1 MSVSPQASEADAAG
15 IVERLR
21 VAGHTAYFAG
31 GCVRDML
38 LGKQPKDFDI
48 ATDATPD
55 QVSALFSRT
64 VQIGAHF
71 GVVSVLIH
79 GAPYEVAS
87 FRADGLYLDGRRPV
101 DVRFSS
107 PEEDAQRRDFT
118 INGMFYCPLEHTV
131 IDFVNG
137 QADLQAGLLR
147 AIGDP
152 AQRFEED
159 KLRVLRAVRFA
170 ATLDFKIDPATWDAV
185 KAAVPQI
192 CVVSP
197 ERIREELNKIFAA
210 PQRVRGLDLLD
221 ESGLLRVLLPELA
234 ATKGCEQPPEFHPE
248 GDVFVHTRMMLG
260 QLAPDAPVTLVWG
273 VLLHDIGKPPTFQV
287 DETGRIRF
295 NTHEHVGAVM
305 AERRLRELR
314 FSNDDVEAIRAMVG
328 NHMAFKDVQ
337 QMRVA
342 KLKRFMAREGFDK
355 ELELHR
361 VDCLCSHGML
371 DNHEFLIQ
379 KEDEFANEPLIPKPL
394 VTGQDLIELGLKPG
408 PAFKDI
414 LAGAQTLQLEGG
426 LDSRDAALVWLKN
439 TVQAED

>member
-1 MSVSPQASEADAAG
+1 MSDIAQASEADAAG

-21 VAGHTAYFAG
+21 AAGHTAYFAG

-55 QVSALFSRT
+55 QVTALFART

-118 INGMFYCPLEHTV
+118 INGMFFCPLERKV

-137 QADLQAGLLR
+137 QEDLRAGILR

-152 AQRFEED
+152 AQRFDED
-159 KLRVLRAVRFA
+159 KLRILRAVRFA
-170 ATLDFKIDPATWDAV
+170 ATLDFEIDPATWAAV
-185 KAAVPQI
+185 KEAVPQI
-192 CVVSP
+192 HVVSP

-221 ESGLLRVLLPELA
+221 DSGLLREILPELA
-234 ATKGCEQPPEFHPE
+234 DTKGCEQPPEFHPE

-260 QLAPDAPVTLVWG
+260 LLAPDAPVTLVWG

-305 AERRLRELR
+305 AERRLRQLR
-314 FSNDDVEAIRAMVG
+314 FSNEEIEAIRAMVG

-342 KLKRFMAREGFDK
+342 KLKRFMAREGFEL

-371 DNHEFLIQ
+371 DNHAFLIQ
-379 KEDEFANEPLIPKPL
+379 KDDEFANEPLIPRPL
-394 VTGQDLIELGLKPG
+394 VTGRDLIELGMKPG
-408 PAFKDI
+408 PAFKEI
-414 LAGAQTLQLEGG
+414 LTEAETLQLEGG
-426 LDSRDAALVWLKN
+426 LDSRDAALAWLKN
-439 TVQAED
+439 AAQPGQ